1 MPSVHCGLS
10 NDSVKRRDVGH
21 SRLHWAANGNGNGNE
36 ARVRFRVIACCRN
49 LSVRAGC
56 YNDAL
61 SGVGECRFRPLFA
74 DRNYA

>member
-21 SRLHWAANGNGNGNE
+21 SRLHWAANGNGNE

-49 LSVRAGC
+49 LSVRAGR

-61 SGVGECRFRPLFA
+61 SRVGEGRLPLLKLWLIS
-74 DRNYA
+74 